1 MTEMTDFCS
10 GRKTCP
16 RRTLELTATSQ
27 SSSWKNKSALNL
39 FCHLSEAVEV
49 QGTFV
54 FTVLDVQDNV

>member
-27 SSSWKNKSALNL
+27 SSSWKNKRALNFNSL
-39 FCHLSEAVEV
+39 RKVAEQV

-54 FTVLDVQDNV
+54 FTVLDAQDNV